1 MVVELWEKG
10 RRRWSFMWRVCGL
23 ALVLFWMTGS
33 SGYLGAVELVETGS
47 GKVLIGST
55 TREDGSQQSNDAGS
69 RDPFNWSDAFV
80 DQYLSRMRS
89 KQDLFGGLQM
99 SGIVWDPQAPLAIIN
114 NVLVKEGEKVEKV
127 MVVKIFQDSVLLEKD
142 GLRHTLHFQQRIID
156 LGTQH
161 IKGAGGE

>member
-1 MVVELWEKG
+1 MVAEFREKG
-10 RRRWSFMWRVCGL
+10 RRRWSFMRRVCGL
-23 ALVLFWMTGS
+23 ALFFWLAGPG
-33 SGYLGAVELVETGS
+33 GYLGAVELVETGS

-55 TREDGSQQSNDAGS
+55 THEDGALQRNDAGS
-69 RDPFNWSDAFV
+69 RDPFNWSDEFV
-80 DQYLSRMRS
+80 EQYLAGMRS
-89 KQDLFGGLQM
+89 QQDLFGGLQM
-99 SGIVWDPQAPLAIIN
+99 SGIVWNPQAPLAIIN
-114 NVLVKEGEKVEKV
+114 NVLVKEGERVEKV

>member
-1 MVVELWEKG
+1 
-10 RRRWSFMWRVCGL
+10 MWRVCGL
-23 ALVLFWMTGS
+23 ALFFGLAGP
-33 SGYLGAVELVETGS
+33 GGALGAVELVETGA

-55 TREDGSQQSNDAGS
+55 THEDGARQRNDAGT
-69 RDPFNWSDAFV
+69 RDPFNWSDEFV
-80 DQYLSRMRS
+80 EQYLAGMRS

-114 NVLVKEGEKVEKV
+114 NVLVKEGERVEKV

-161 IKGAGGE
+161 TKGAEGE